1 MDNTID
7 LPVIP
12 VRKIM
17 NDILYV
23 LMARNQWKCFQK
35 NMVLVLHAIGN
46 SSSSGL
52 KWISSKRWA
61 RLLEEYHDKRD
72 IKWKWQSLDSISI
85 KSPLGWKTWQAINRT
100 FSLNK

>member
-7 LPVIP
+7 LSVIP

-61 RLLEEYHDKRD
+61 RLLKNIMTKETSNGNGNHLIAY
-72 IKWKWQSLDSISI
+72 L
-85 KSPLGWKTWQAINRT
+85 
-100 FSLNK
+100 